1 MIQMDTDNLP
11 LVENSY
17 ITVVGEWS
25 EVMEFIKDATPKRE
39 K

>member
-1 MIQMDTDNLP
+1 MEEKNIDDLP

-25 EVMEFIKDATPKRE
+25 EVMKFVKDACKE
-39 K
+39 D